1 MGGLHADTHSA
12 LVTTAGWRWHAGC
25 HLVGKKRKSGKTG
38 MGKYVSICPWCKG
51 REWREVV
58 KSQKSLISGRKCC
71 SSHMF
76 INPLHSGVPQSAPS
90 KAGSSWTVSASDH
103 HRLNP
108 NSIFPSDFMSCLWLV
123 VRLLI
128 VFTHLKGWIF
138 YWRVFH
144 KGSTSSCQ
152 RPALTCALFSLLFH
166 HASEESPR
174 VLGTEITAWVWEP
187 LATFVVWEMTCNHSL
202 REKRGFEDRLSW
214 IEGQVLNSLSLSFG
228 KKNN

>member
-1 MGGLHADTHSA
+1 MGGLHAGTRSA
-12 LVTTAGWRWHAGC
+12 LVTTAGWRRHAGC

-71 SSHMF
+71 LSHMS

-90 KAGSSWTVSASDH
+90 KAGSSWTASPSDH

-123 VRLLI
+123 VGLLI

-138 YWRVFH
+138 LL
-144 KGSTSSCQ
+144 KGFSQGQHFKLSEACAHLCSVQPHVPPCQ
-152 RPALTCALFSLLFH
+152 RGKPQ
-166 HASEESPR
+166 
-174 VLGTEITAWVWEP
+174 
-187 LATFVVWEMTCNHSL
+187 
-202 REKRGFEDRLSW
+202 GFGHWD
-214 IEGQVLNSLSLSFG
+214 NSLGLRATG
-228 KKNN
+228 NLCGLGNDA